1 MNIEFMGYKPLEQ
14 DHKFW
19 MVVNP
24 ATWLMPI
31 LIVVAAVAV
40 TVHLYAFS
48 LPGQGFS
55 AKTEAAPVAEAA
67 PAAAAAPEAP
77 AK

>member
-1 MNIEFMGYKPLEQ
+1 MTIEFMGYKPLEQ

-40 TVHLYAFS
+40 MVHLYAFS
-48 LPGQGFS
+48 LPGQGFH
-55 AKTEAAPVAEAA
+55 AKVAAAPVAVEAA
-67 PAAAAAPEAP
+67 PAAPT
-77 AK
+77 K